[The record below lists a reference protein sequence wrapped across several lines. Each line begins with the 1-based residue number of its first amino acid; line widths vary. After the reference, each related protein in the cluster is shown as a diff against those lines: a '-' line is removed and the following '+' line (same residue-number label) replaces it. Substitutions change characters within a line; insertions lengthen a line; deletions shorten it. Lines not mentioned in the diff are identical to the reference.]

1 MKTKILFT
9 LPLLASLAQ
18 ADVLIDEKVNKGK
31 SLFIDEKDQASTIK
45 KTPNKKQE
53 KKPVIVARV
62 ATAQEISSKAT
73 IKPTA
78 PVSIKRPSASIV
90 IERVAAHAPPKVVE
104 QAQKNL
110 IVAKM
115 AKKETPPPVIKAIPY
130 TELNKTEEVKA
141 KPKEN
146 ENRVIV
152 DSDDALTHNLSQKV
166 KLIPIEADFSEYGV
180 SKEQYTQLVRP
191 KEFNDKTHKDLVK
204 KAQERKL
211 AEKEKEK
218 GLDDAIDSFFKE

>member
-31 SLFIDEKDQASTIK
+31 SLFIDEKGQAPTVK
-45 KTPNKKQE
+45 KAPNKKQVN
-53 KKPVIVARV
+53 KPVIVARA
-62 ATAQEISSKAT
+62 ATTQEISSKT
-73 IKPTA
+73 TKKPIA
-78 PVSIKRPSASIV
+78 PVNIKRPSASIV
-90 IERVAAHAPPKVVE
+90 IERVPMHAPPKVVE

-115 AKKETPPPVIKAIPY
+115 EKKASPVIKAIPY
-130 TELNKTEEVKA
+130 TELNKTEEVKNT
-141 KPKEN
+141 KLKEDKN
-146 ENRVIV
+146 KAV

-204 KAQERKL
+204 KAQERKV

-218 GLDDAIDSFFKE
+218 GLDDVIDSFFKE

>member
-31 SLFIDEKDQASTIK
+31 SLFIDEKGQAPTVK
-45 KTPNKKQE
+45 KAPNKKQVN
-53 KKPVIVARV
+53 KPVIVARA
-62 ATAQEISSKAT
+62 ATTQEISSKTIAT
-73 IKPTA
+73 KPIT
-78 PVSIKRPSASIV
+78 PVNIKRPSASIV
-90 IERVAAHAPPKVVE
+90 IERVPMHTPPKVVE

-115 AKKETPPPVIKAIPY
+115 EKKAPPVIKAIPY
-130 TELNKTEEVKA
+130 TELNKTEEVKTT
-141 KPKEN
+141 KSKEDKN
-146 ENRVIV
+146 KVV